1 MNEDTFKGQWNQM
14 KGSFKQFWGDLTD
27 DDITRAE
34 GSYDKFIGVL
44 QERYGWERERAK
56 QEVDNF
62 FAARQPR

>member
-1 MNEDTFKGQWNQM
+1 MNEDIFKGQWNQF
-14 KGSFKQFWGDLTD
+14 KGSLKQTWGDLTD

-62 FAARQPR
+62 FAKQPR

>member
-1 MNEDTFKGQWNQM
+1 MNEDTFKGQWNQF
-14 KGSFKQFWGDLTD
+14 KGGLKQAWGDLTD

-56 QEVDNF
+56 REVDNY
-62 FAARQPR
+62 FAKQPR